1 MNIVDYCVPTTV
13 MLKQIMRQNK
23 QYNPARKEFL
33 TLFNSKPVILKN
45 LRNSYN
51 CCNGCKQIKQY
62 G

>member
-1 MNIVDYCVPTTV
+1 MPTTV

-23 QYNPARKEFL
+23 QYNPAWKEFL